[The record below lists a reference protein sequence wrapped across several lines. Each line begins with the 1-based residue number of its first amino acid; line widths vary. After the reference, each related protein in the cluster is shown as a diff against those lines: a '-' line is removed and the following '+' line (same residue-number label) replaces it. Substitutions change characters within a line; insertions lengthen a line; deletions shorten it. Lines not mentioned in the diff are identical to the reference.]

1 MRLVKRR
8 FSRPVRLPL
17 NPPAK
22 PMGQDTRPLRVTVP
36 LSGRSAPLMMRM
48 SVDLPWPFSPRIP
61 MFTPGRKV
69 MLTSCR
75 TSLRFPRDR
84 R

>member
-17 NPPAK
+17 KPPAK
-22 PMGQDTRPLRVTVP
+22 PMGQETRPLRVTVP
-36 LSGRSAPLMMRM
+36 LSGRSDPLMMRM
-48 SVDLPWPFSPRIP
+48 SVDLPWPFRPRIP

-69 MLTSCR
+69 MLTSRR
-75 TSLRFPRDR
+75 TSFRLPCGRL
-84 R
+84 